1 MMSTLKSELEQII
14 QVLPAD
20 ATWDDVV
27 YQLYVDGKI
36 TLGLSETEIA
46 EPMTRDVFNHLFVR
60 AESAHDLPVDMRNTL
75 IYHPGNM
82 TSLGMIAGVVAAAFA
97 FVFPPIS
104 WIAAPIALGAGLLG
118 FVARQKN
125 AWIPILLSVVT
136 IVPFLPMIM
145 K

>member
-1 MMSTLKSELEQII
+1 MSTLKSELDQII
-14 QVLPAD
+14 QALPAN
-20 ATWDDVV
+20 ASWDDVV
-27 YQLYVDGKI
+27 YQLYAEGKI
-36 TLGLSETEIA
+36 TLGLSETEQS
-46 EPMTRDVFNHLFVR
+46 EPITRDVFNHLFVR
-60 AESAHDLPVDMRNTL
+60 AESAHDLPIDMRNTL

-82 TSLGMIAGVVAAAFA
+82 TSIGMIAGVVAVAFA

-125 AWIPILLSVVT
+125 AWIPILLSAVT
-136 IVPFLPMIM
+136 ILPFLPMIA